1 MMDQIFA
8 DQALE
13 VLSCAIADVIEEVH
27 PVTVEVHISGDR
39 SREDV
44 LVEAGQDIL
53 ALVAAMKVIRRRVV
67 ADTEAVRDV

>member
-39 SREDV
+39 SREDI
-44 LVEAGQDIL
+44 LIEAGQDIL
-53 ALVAAMKVIRRRVV
+53 ALVAAMNVIKRRVV
-67 ADTEAVRDV
+67 TDPEAPRDV